1 MGRLQ
6 IIQGIFLYPCSSP
19 LIFSARH
26 VEPAVITPLLSFD
39 IMADTSDFRNGLTLV
54 WNNDLWSIVE
64 FMHVKPGKGGAFV
77 RTKLKNV
84 RNGKIVDNTFRAGEK
99 VNTARIERRPHQMLY
114 EDDLGVHFM
123 DTESYEQ
130 FSLPAESVDRRSYIK
145 EGSMV
150 DILFHGETN
159 EALSTEIPTNVELLV
174 AETEPGIKG
183 DTATGAT
190 KPATLESG
198 AVVNVPLFINEG
210 DMIRVN
216 TESGNYVTRVSQS

>member
-1 MGRLQ
+1 MQ
-6 IIQGIFLYPCSSP
+6 
-19 LIFSARH
+19 
-26 VEPAVITPLLSFD
+26 PLLLFD

-84 RNGKIVDNTFRAGEK
+84 RNGKVVDNTFRAGEK
-99 VNTARIERRPHQMLY
+99 VTTARIERRPHQMLY

-130 FSLPAESVDRRSYIK
+130 FSLPTESVDRRSYIK
-145 EGSMV
+145 EGSTV

-210 DMIRVN
+210 DVIRVN
-216 TESGNYVTRVSQS
+216 TETGNYVTRVSQS